1 MASGA
6 QTREWKTPSRRG
18 VPRYVVRAPL
28 DVTVLRS
35 GISDTVPGRSVNL
48 CEGGI
53 AAMVAGELTPGETV
67 GVEVRLPMAADP
79 LRARALVRHQ
89 DKFRCG
95 MEFIELSAI
104 QRAEIRHWAEHT
116 KAAARAAGEPAGRK
130 IYGDGRENPGSSG
143 GRSDVGLSGPNR
155 MRPGGMGIFLLVLS
169 LSLLLLA
176 IFWWRWN
183 RSWEQ
188 LERGLPR
195 TTTVEQPRVQVAAEV
210 MQKLLVHRVEPD
222 YPDAARKARLEG
234 FVVLDIV
241 VGRDGSVVGM
251 RPVSGPDVLAQS
263 AMGALRWW
271 KFQPYLVKGK
281 PVVVKTT
288 VAVEFKP

>member
-1 MASGA
+1 
-6 QTREWKTPSRRG
+6 
-18 VPRYVVRAPL
+18 
-28 DVTVLRS
+28 
-35 GISDTVPGRSVNL
+35 VNL
-48 CEGGI
+48 CERGI
-53 AAMVAGELTPGETV
+53 AAVVAGELTPGETV

-95 MEFIELSAI
+95 MEFVGLSTI
-104 QRAEIRHWAEHT
+104 QRAEIRDWAEHL
-116 KAAARAAGEPAGRK
+116 KAAAELADKKTHGE
-130 IYGDGRENPGSSG
+130 GRENPGNSA
-143 GRSDVGLSGPNR
+143 GRSDVGLDNLHPKN
-155 MRPGGMGIFLLVLS
+155 RPGPQTFFLA
-169 LSLLLLA
+169 LSLLLLLLA
-176 IFWWRWN
+176 VFWWRWN
-183 RSWEQ
+183 RGWEQ
-188 LERGLPR
+188 LERGLPK
-195 TTTVEQPRVQVAAEV
+195 TTAVEQPRVQVAAEF

-263 AMGALRWW
+263 AMDALRWW
-271 KFQPYLVKGK
+271 KFQPYRVNGK

>member
-1 MASGA
+1 
-6 QTREWKTPSRRG
+6 
-18 VPRYVVRAPL
+18 VPL
-28 DVTVLRS
+28 DVTILRS

-48 CEGGI
+48 CERGI
-53 AAMVAGELTPGETV
+53 AAVVAGELTPGETV

-95 MEFIELSAI
+95 MEFVGLSTI
-104 QRAEIRHWAEHT
+104 QRAEIRDWAEHL
-116 KAAARAAGEPAGRK
+116 KAAAELADKKTHGE
-130 IYGDGRENPGSSG
+130 GRENPGNSA
-143 GRSDVGLSGPNR
+143 GRSDVGLDNLHPKN
-155 MRPGGMGIFLLVLS
+155 RPGPQTFFLA
-169 LSLLLLA
+169 LSLLLLLLA
-176 IFWWRWN
+176 VFWWRWN
-183 RSWEQ
+183 RGWEQ
-188 LERGLPR
+188 LERGLPK
-195 TTTVEQPRVQVAAEV
+195 TTAVEQPRVQVAAEL

-222 YPDAARKARLEG
+222 YPDGARKAHLEG

-263 AMGALRWW
+263 AMDALRWW
-271 KFQPYLVKGK
+271 KFQPYRVNGK

-288 VAVEFKP
+288 VAVEFKR